1 MPKKRRE
8 SKRLR
13 AEPQPSG
20 IWWAIGTVDGER
32 IRQSLRTR
40 DERRA
45 QELVAILEERTWKRH
60 NYGDEA
66 IRTFEEAA
74 ESYMKQGG
82 ERRFLV
88 GPLRHFKG
96 RLVGSINAGDV
107 REAAFKLYPDASPA
121 TRNRQAIVPIRA
133 VLMHAHDRGWR
144 GAIKVK
150 QFEVPK
156 SRKHKPVD
164 KAWLDAFLAEADR
177 SGLPHLAAAVL
188 FMNQTGARVSEAI
201 RLTGEHVDLGKR
213 VAVLEKTK
221 TDEWSVRHLTTGLIA
236 RMAALGLRDGHPV
249 FFYTDPGAVRR
260 AMARVAKR
268 AGIDE
273 RLTHSAGRHSFG
285 TNALA
290 MTGDIRAAMDA
301 GGWKSARLFLETYVH
316 STEAGEKIARA
327 FDEETGP
334 IDIIEAGSRI
344 PRAKTFGRRKG

>member
-45 QELVAILEERTWKRH
+45 QELCAILEERTWKRH

-74 ESYMKQGG
+74 VSYMEQGG
-82 ERRFLV
+82 EGRFLA

-96 RLVGSINAGDV
+96 RLVSSINAGDV

-144 GAIKVK
+144 SAIKVK

-164 KAWLDAFLAEADR
+164 KAWLDAFLAESDK
-177 SGLPHLAAAVL
+177 SLPHLSALVL
-188 FMNQTGARVSEAI
+188 FMHDTGARVSEAI

-213 VAVLEKTK
+213 IAVLERTK
-221 TDEWSVRHLTTGLIA
+221 TDEWSVRNLTTDLVA
-236 RMAALGLRDGHPV
+236 RIAALGVRDGYPV
-249 FFYTDPGAVRR
+249 FLYTDPKAVNR
-260 AMARVAKR
+260 AMKRVAAR
-268 AGIDE
+268 AGIDY
-273 RLTHSAGRHSFG
+273 RSTHSAGRHSFG
-285 TNALA
+285 TNNIKAG
-290 MTGDIRAAMDA
+290 GDIKDVMDA

-316 STEAGEKIARA
+316 SHKAGETIADLIDRQRP
-327 FDEETGP
+327 P
-334 IDIIEAGSRI
+334 IDINSAPSRI
-344 PRAKTFGRRKG
+344 RRRSTFGKR